1 MLTTAR
7 VHVCVQAYRIMSQML
22 LGELEA
28 NKVGD
33 GEHIMS
39 LGEVKDGPLCPC
51 PPAPHRNFG
60 SQRELVVSQR
70 VGTASSPHLCIS

>member
-1 MLTTAR
+1 MLIAAH
-7 VHVCVQAYRIMSQML
+7 VHVCVQEYRIVSQML

-28 NKVGD
+28 NKVGG

-39 LGEVKDGPLCPC
+39 LREVKDGPLCPC

-60 SQRELVVSQR
+60 SQRKLVVSQR
-70 VGTASSPHLCIS
+70 VGTTSSPHLCIS